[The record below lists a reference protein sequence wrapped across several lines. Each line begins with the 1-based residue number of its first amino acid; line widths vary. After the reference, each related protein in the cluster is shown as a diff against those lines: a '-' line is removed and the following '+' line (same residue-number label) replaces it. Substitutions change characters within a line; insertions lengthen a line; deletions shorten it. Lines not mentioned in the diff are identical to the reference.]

1 MSQVHHCF
9 PGLDTAASRMGH
21 GRDRCILTQTTLTV
35 SQLTRNEHE
44 ISHLQSARRFKTTL
58 VLLRVHGRIHSTR
71 VFQNSY
77 FKKYKEHQIR
87 SSHGS
92 RARKNETRT
101 SYCSNARRDQ
111 ARTSHCVREETKRL
125 HAAPSARTKQKDQF
139 ARFDV
144 RGRTLVLGRI
154 YQAEWVRKPAI
165 RNTTPID
172 NPARQN
178 V

>member
-1 MSQVHHCF
+1 MLFLSDLCRQECH
-9 PGLDTAASRMGH
+9 RY
-21 GRDRCILTQTTLTV
+21 TT
-35 SQLTRNEHE
+35 
-44 ISHLQSARRFKTTL
+44 
-58 VLLRVHGRIHSTR
+58 
-71 VFQNSY
+71 VFQVSTLQLLGWVTDETDVYLRRQLSLFLSSHGMNTRFRT
-77 FKKYKEHQIR
+77 FKVRGGLRQHLHLSEYTEGIR